1 VEKVAM
7 LTVQKSYGIVQR
19 ILTRLTSLKMA
30 NLQRPG
36 QAPALQTVE
45 RYHCQQ

>member
-1 VEKVAM
+1 M

-30 NLQRPG
+30 NLQTLSPKG
-36 QAPALQTVE
+36 E
-45 RYHCQQ
+45 RASSFYILITLRRWR